1 MTTLEELYKI
11 AKEIHPYAYIAGG
24 FYKDI
29 RKGKEPKDID
39 IFFYGVGEYKYI
51 CQLISAI
58 TKIEPV
64 FEKANCTIGK
74 YQIVKP
80 IRIKERLLYGKP
92 EDLVETFDI
101 DIARFWIDD
110 KGLHS
115 TEDIEEMDFLIDT
128 NCFNVS
134 LFHEDEQRSFDRRDR
149 YENDYGYTC
158 LRVIR
163 EEHIS
168 KKQNKAT
175 MSGGYND

>member
-39 IFFYGVGEYKYI
+39 IFMYSNIGYTVVCEI
-51 CQLISAI
+51 VSQI
-58 TKIEPV
+58 TKMEPIH
-64 FEKANCTIGK
+64 EKANCTIGK

-80 IRIKERLLYGKP
+80 IKIKDRLLYGKP
-92 EDLVETFDI
+92 EDLVATFDI

-115 TEDIEEMDFLIDT
+115 TEDIEEMEFYIDS
-128 NCFNVS
+128 NLFNVS

-168 KKQNKAT
+168 KKQIKAT

>member
-1 MTTLEELYKI
+1 MTSLKELYEI
-11 AKEIHPYAYIAGG
+11 AKEIHPFAYIAGG

-39 IFFYGVGEYKYI
+39 IFFYNNSNYNLVCSI
-51 CQLISAI
+51 ISDYTGI
-58 TKIEPV
+58 GPI

-80 IRIKERLLYGKP
+80 IKIKDRLLYGKP
-92 EDLVETFDI
+92 ENLVPTFDI
-101 DIARFWIDD
+101 DIGRFWIDN

-115 TEDIEEMDFLIDT
+115 TEDIEEMNYLIDI

-158 LRVIR
+158 LRIIR

-168 KKQNKAT
+168 KKSTNCS
-175 MSGGYND
+175 MGGGY

>member
-39 IFFYGVGEYKYI
+39 IFFVKEGYYYTVI
-51 CQLISAI
+51 AI
-58 TKIEPV
+58 IAELTKIEPV

-80 IRIKERLLYGKP
+80 IRIKNRLLYGKP
-92 EDLVETFDI
+92 EDLVATFDI

-128 NCFNVS
+128 NCFNIS

-149 YENDYGYTC
+149 YENDYGYNC
-158 LRVIR
+158 LRIIR

-168 KKQNKAT
+168 KKQIKAT
-175 MSGGYND
+175 ISGGYND

>member
-1 MTTLEELYKI
+1 MTTLDELFKI

-39 IFFYGVGEYKYI
+39 IFFYTTGHHFIVCDIIQDLTGIVPKYNKGN
-51 CQLISAI
+51 A
-58 TKIEPV
+58 E
-64 FEKANCTIGK
+64 IGK

-80 IRIKERLLYGKP
+80 IRIKDRLLYGKP
-92 EDLVETFDI
+92 EDLVATFDI
-101 DIARFWIDD
+101 DITRFWIDD

-168 KKQNKAT
+168 KKKIKCT
-175 MSGGYND
+175 MSGGY